1 MISRGHMTNMYTDN
15 SCDTDNKYTRGFFSI
30 QVSWFSTKTQTYKK
44 RSDIKIEA
52 IFKSNL
58 ITVRM

>member
-1 MISRGHMTNMYTDN
+1 MTNMYTDN

-30 QVSWFSTKTQTYKK
+30 QVSWFPTKTQTYKK

-52 IFKSNL
+52 IFKSDL